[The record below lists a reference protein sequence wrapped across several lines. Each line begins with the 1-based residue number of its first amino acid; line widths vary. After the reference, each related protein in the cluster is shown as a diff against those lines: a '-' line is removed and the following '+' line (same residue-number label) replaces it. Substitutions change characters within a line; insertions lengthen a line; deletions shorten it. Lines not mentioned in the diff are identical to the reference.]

1 MKTRAPR
8 LSPKARESKLKVYLS
23 DVILLVLDHYTAAQI
38 GEWLRDYKNVKIGR
52 QAVWRFVKRI
62 QIVLEHLDSCPM
74 SAGDGVLAAMI
85 RDAMIPTDTRRV
97 IATPRAAL
105 VAEGGAPKSASTK
118 PNAPEPMNPVS
129 VAEPRSSENEATPE
143 EGQEGGSVPSSGLF
157 QGTAADRFQPLKT
170 IPTDA
175 DIKALAARMKARRAD
190 TP

>member
-1 MKTRAPR
+1 MPRDVSRERFVKTRAPR

-118 PNAPEPMNPVS
+118 PNAPEPMNPKKGKRV
-129 VAEPRSSENEATPE
+129 EA
-143 EGQEGGSVPSSGLF
+143 F
-157 QGTAADRFQPLKT
+157 QVRDCFKERRLTGFSHSRRFQLMPTLKPL
-170 IPTDA
+170 P
-175 DIKALAARMKARRAD
+175 RE
-190 TP
+190 